1 MKFYRWAALVA
12 AALGLVATFS
22 AVGFAQTDQ
31 GRFSGIV
38 RDAQNAFV
46 PDATVTIKNEKTGE
60 SRTTTTNTQG
70 LVVVAGLK
78 PSTYTIR
85 VEKAG
90 FAPVEYTNL
99 PVAVGQ
105 ELTLDF
111 QLQTAGVQESINVV
125 GTSPVLDISSAKMG
139 ANVSE
144 REVQGLPV
152 NGRQMSQLMLQA
164 PGSQNAGTGTWGDIR
179 FSGRA
184 VDQNV
189 IKYDGIEG
197 SGIIDAAPGVLNG
210 ENPSLFKLQA
220 SLENVQEFR
229 VESSNYPA
237 EHGTGTGGQVSVIT
251 KSGGNQLRGSV
262 FEYLR
267 RDSLDAA
274 NYFDSQ
280 RNADGSI
287 IAEAGSASTVPK
299 SPLDLNQ
306 FGGSIGG
313 PLMKDR
319 AFFFGSYEGYRLDA
333 GRNLI
338 QGVPSAAA
346 WARAASAVAGLRSG
360 FAAPDA
366 VLLPGASTDPDVDI
380 MQWQANQRVRE
391 HAFSARLD
399 YRINNNW
406 SSYYRV
412 FHDQA
417 ESHDPQDVSGRFFK
431 ATIDPTNMVFNLQGI
446 LGSGAIN
453 EFKFGYNA
461 ASSTEG
467 ADTQAGFEAI
477 SISLTGNVANAG
489 IAGQGANSSLAS
501 PGGLV
506 RVNSAGNGR
515 AAPYNPYSLTFAD
528 SLSKVGGAHLF
539 KTGVDVRV
547 IRMSTDQLGGTT
559 YTFPNVTAFL
569 ANQPTSVLYFG
580 DLSEPSPFHNGAT
593 GLKNIEQEYYVG
605 YAQDEWRVRPN
616 FTLNYGLR
624 YDYYVPLT
632 EADNRIVKFN
642 VATGQIDPDTT
653 PFYQS
658 KKNSFQ
664 PRISATYSPTGKT
677 VFKSGFGVFVGPGQT
692 EDQIQPIEAERIS
705 TSVSSGPL
713 LAYPVDP
720 AVIRLN
726 FTTNPNNRAYQPRAY
741 ADDYTLPE
749 KVYQYTAS
757 VQQEI
762 GGSTAVSAAYVGS
775 QGRNLFLRSITN
787 QIVGVQTL
795 GASAGRVV
803 REFSIVTCADGTSGT
818 GIMCPGSTITGVQNP
833 YGEVDYKT
841 SGGTDSY
848 DAMQLALTRRAANGV
863 ALNAQYTL
871 AYSKGTSG
879 GTNEAR
885 TAANAASLPSERPAN
900 RTNVSDW
907 DNYEYGYNLFDV
919 RHTFNLSLLYSTR
932 AAGALK
938 GGWTFG
944 GIMNARSGLPL
955 EVQIA
960 RNDIVYVDG
969 LGNVFN
975 NPAADRTAVVNTPG
989 GGATRNVRRPD
1000 LIPGVDPFIKDGG
1013 LLFLN
1018 PAAFATPLPGTNG
1031 NLERNS
1037 LHGPNFWQV
1046 DVVIAK
1052 RIGPSRGP
1060 NGELRMEIFNIFNEA
1075 NLAGIGATLPNAL
1088 PTTALTEANR
1098 VQPGQPYTTG
1108 AAGAF
1113 GRATQTVGTTVGVGT
1128 NRQIQLAFRFNF

>member
-1 MKFYRWAALVA
+1 MKFYRWVAALALVA
-12 AALGLVATFS
+12 MYS
-22 AVGFAQTDQ
+22 AVSHAQTDQ

-38 RDAQNAFV
+38 RDAQSAFV
-46 PDATVTIKNEKTGE
+46 PDAMVTIKNEKTGE
-60 SRTTTTNTQG
+60 TRTTTSNAQG

-85 VEKAG
+85 VEKTG
-90 FAPVEYTNL
+90 FAPVEYTSM
-99 PVAVGQ
+99 PIAVGQ

-111 QLQTAGVQESINVV
+111 ELKTAGVQESINVV
-125 GTSPVLDISSAKMG
+125 GTAPVLDISSAKMG

-184 VDQNV
+184 VEQNV

-197 SGIIDAAPGVLNG
+197 SGIIDSAPGVANG

-229 VESSNYPA
+229 VESSGYPA
-237 EHGTGTGGQVSVIT
+237 EFGTGTGGQVSVIT
-251 KSGGNQLRGSV
+251 KSGGNRFQGSV

-287 IAEAGSASTVPK
+287 IAEAGSAPTVPK
-299 SPLDLNQ
+299 SPLNLDQ

-313 PLMKDR
+313 PIMKDR
-319 AFFFGSYEGYRLDA
+319 AFFFASYEGYRLDA
-333 GRNLI
+333 GKNII
-338 QGVPSAAA
+338 QGVPSASA
-346 WARAASAVAGLRSG
+346 WPKAVPAVAGLRSG
-360 FAAPDA
+360 FTAPDA
-366 VLLPGASTDPDVDI
+366 VLIPGGSNDPNIDF
-380 MQWQANQRVRE
+380 MQWQATQNVQE
-391 HAFSARLD
+391 NAYSARLD
-399 YRINNNW
+399 YRLSNNW
-406 SSYYRV
+406 SSYMRV

-417 ESHDPQDVSGRFFK
+417 KSLDPQDVSGRFFDMK
-431 ATIDPTNMVFNLQGI
+431 INPTNAVFNLQGI
-446 LGSGAIN
+446 LGGGAIN
-453 EFKFGYNA
+453 EFKFGYNS

-467 ADTQAGFEAI
+467 AQTQPGFEAL

-489 IAGQGANSSLAS
+489 IAGQGSQSSLAS

-515 AAPYNPYSLTFAD
+515 GAPYDPYSLTFAD
-528 SLSKVGGAHLF
+528 SLTKVMGTHLVKLGG
-539 KTGVDVRV
+539 DVRL
-547 IRMSTDQLGGTT
+547 IRMETDQLGGTT
-559 YTFPNVTAFL
+559 YTYSSVTAFL

-580 DLSEPSPFHNGAT
+580 DLSEPSPFHDGASGPKHT
-593 GLKNIEQEYYVG
+593 KQEYYVG
-605 YAQDEWRVRPN
+605 FAQDEWRARPN
-616 FTLNYGLR
+616 LTLNYGLR

-632 EADNRIVKFN
+632 ETDNRIVKLN
-642 VATGQIDPDTT
+642 IATGQIDPDTT

-658 KKNSFQ
+658 KKTSFQ
-664 PRISATYSPTGKT
+664 PRVSTAYSPTSKT
-677 VFKSGFGVFVGPGQT
+677 VFKTGFGIFVGPGQT

-705 TSVSSGPL
+705 TSVTSGPL

-726 FTTNPNNRAYQPRAY
+726 FTTNPNNRSYAPRAY
-741 ADDYTLPE
+741 SDNYTLPE

-757 VQQEI
+757 VQQEV
-762 GGSTAVSAAYVGS
+762 GSGMAASVAYVGS

-795 GASAGRVV
+795 GATAGRVV
-803 REFSIVTCADGTSGT
+803 REFSLVTCANGTSGT

-848 DAMQLALTRRAANGV
+848 NAMQLALTRRSANGV

-871 AYSKGTSG
+871 AYSKGTTG
-879 GTNEAR
+879 GSNEAR
-885 TAANAASLPSERPAN
+885 TAANAASFPDERPASRVN
-900 RTNVSDW
+900 LTDW

-944 GIMNARSGLPL
+944 GIMNARSGLPI

-960 RNDIVYVDG
+960 RNDIVYIDG
-969 LGNVFN
+969 AGNVFN

-989 GGATRNVRRPD
+989 GGASRNVRRPD
-1000 LIPGVDPFIKDGG
+1000 LVPGVDPLIKDGG

-1046 DVVIAK
+1046 DAVVAK

-1060 NGELRMEIFNIFNEA
+1060 SGELRLEIFNIFNHA

-1088 PTTALTEANR
+1088 PLNATTEANR
-1098 VQPGQPYTTG
+1098 VQPGQPYTSG
-1108 AAGAF
+1108 AAPAF

-1128 NRQIQLAFRFNF
+1128 NRQVQLAFRFNF

>member
-1 MKFYRWAALVA
+1 MNFYRWVAALV
-12 AALGLVATFS
+12 LVALYS
-22 AVGFAQTDQ
+22 VVSHAQTDQ

-60 SRTTTTNTQG
+60 SRTTTSNIQG

-85 VEKAG
+85 VEKTG
-90 FAPVEYTNL
+90 FAPVEYTNM
-99 PVAVGQ
+99 PIAVGQ

-111 QLQTAGVQESINVV
+111 QLQAAGVQESINVV
-125 GTSPVLDISSAKMG
+125 GTSPVIDISSAKIG

-189 IKYDGIEG
+189 IKYDGVEG

-251 KSGGNQLRGSV
+251 KSGGNQFRGSV

-287 IAEAGSASTVPK
+287 IAEAGSAPTVPK

-313 PLMKDR
+313 PILKDR
-319 AFFFGSYEGYRLDA
+319 AFFFASYEGYRLDA

-338 QGVPSAAA
+338 QGVPSEAA
-346 WARAASAVAGLRSG
+346 WAKAVPAVAGLRSG

-366 VLLPGASTDPDVDI
+366 VLLPGASTDPNVDI

-391 HAFSARLD
+391 HAYSARLD
-399 YRINNNW
+399 YKINNNW

-431 ATIDPTNMVFNLQGI
+431 ATINPTNMVFNLQGI
-446 LGSGAIN
+446 LGSGVIN
-453 EFKFGYNA
+453 EFKFGYNGA
-461 ASSTEG
+461 PSTEG
-467 ADTQAGFEAI
+467 ADTQPGFEAL

-528 SLSKVGGAHLF
+528 SLSKVSGTHLF

-559 YTFPNVTAFL
+559 YTYSNVTAFIN
-569 ANQPTSVLYFG
+569 NQPTSVLYFG
-580 DLSEPSPFHNGAT
+580 DLSEPSPFHNGAS
-593 GLKNIEQEYYVG
+593 GLKHIEQEYYVG
-605 YAQDEWRVRPN
+605 YAQDEWRLRPN

-642 VATGQIDPDTT
+642 VVTGQIDPDTT

-664 PRISATYSPTGKT
+664 PRIAATYSPTGKT
-677 VFKSGFGVFVGPGQT
+677 VFKSGFGIFVGPGQT

-741 ADDYTLPE
+741 SDDYTLPE

-757 VQQEI
+757 VQQEV
-762 GGSTAVSAAYVGS
+762 GGAMAVSAAYVGS

-795 GASAGRVV
+795 GATAGRVV
-803 REFSIVTCADGTSGT
+803 REFSLVTCADGTTGT

-848 DAMQLALTRRAANGV
+848 NALQLALTRRAANGV
-863 ALNAQYTL
+863 VLNGQYTL

-885 TAANAASLPSERPAN
+885 TAGNAASLGSERPAN
-900 RTNVSDW
+900 RTNLTDW

-938 GGWTFG
+938 GGWIFG

-960 RNDIVYVDG
+960 RNDIVYMDAA
-969 LGNVFN
+969 GNVFN
-975 NPAADRTAVVNTPG
+975 NPTADRTALVNTPG

-1000 LIPGVDPFIKDGG
+1000 LVPGVDPFIKDGG

-1046 DVVIAK
+1046 DTVVAK

-1060 NGELRMEIFNIFNEA
+1060 SGELRVEIFNIFNHS
-1075 NLAGIGATLPNAL
+1075 NVAGIGATLPNAL
-1088 PTTALTEANR
+1088 PTTLLTEANR
-1098 VQPGQPYTTG
+1098 VQPGQPYTAG